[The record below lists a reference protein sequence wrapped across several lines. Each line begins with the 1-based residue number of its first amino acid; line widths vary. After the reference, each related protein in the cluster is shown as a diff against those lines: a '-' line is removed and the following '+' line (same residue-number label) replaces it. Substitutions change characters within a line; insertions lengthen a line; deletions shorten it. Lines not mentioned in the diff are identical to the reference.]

1 MIEFEVEGDVM
12 PGDLDYILMVARETW
27 PKAIVEDSDGE
38 WMGTIE
44 NTLEFRIGV
53 PYRTRGVWNP
63 KEAFIF
69 EDREAYLVWTREGYT
84 ESHGPKMIQLFVGL
98 DWIEFDVAD
107 RESAAGQIVQ
117 RILPGIPLAR
127 VRQAKT
133 AREIE
138 DRRVEDEAAYK
149 AQIIAEYENHEVTTF
164 EEEVLW
170 RRRFQIFCMIVAI
183 LGAVSVLS
191 SRWK

>member
-1 MIEFEVEGDVM
+1 M
-12 PGDLDYILMVARETW
+12 
-27 PKAIVEDSDGE
+27 
-38 WMGTIE
+38 
-44 NTLEFRIGV
+44 
-53 PYRTRGVWNP
+53 
-63 KEAFIF
+63 
-69 EDREAYLVWTREGYT
+69 
-84 ESHGPKMIQLFVGL
+84 
-98 DWIEFDVAD
+98 
-107 RESAAGQIVQ
+107 Q